1 MPAVGRASKRL
12 AAARAVDSSAEA
24 LLVARSSRGAMAR
37 GAAGAVV
44 VAAGA
49 AAAGAAAAGAAA
61 AATRTGTTTGP
72 AALTRSCRRAPRR
85 HANDAVTS
93 ERRTRYDVR
102 CERARAVREDEQ
114 SWPPARRR
122 RVRRG
127 ALPRSTAVPQRRCP
141 QRAPLVRARPTRR
154 PASPAVLLRGCPA
167 TAKPAAPPRCP
178 RS

>member
-72 AALTRSCRRAPRR
+72 AALTRSCRRAPR
-85 HANDAVTS
+85 
-93 ERRTRYDVR
+93 
-102 CERARAVREDEQ
+102 
-114 SWPPARRR
+114 
-122 RVRRG
+122 
-127 ALPRSTAVPQRRCP
+127 
-141 QRAPLVRARPTRR
+141 
-154 PASPAVLLRGCPA
+154 
-167 TAKPAAPPRCP
+167 
-178 RS
+178 